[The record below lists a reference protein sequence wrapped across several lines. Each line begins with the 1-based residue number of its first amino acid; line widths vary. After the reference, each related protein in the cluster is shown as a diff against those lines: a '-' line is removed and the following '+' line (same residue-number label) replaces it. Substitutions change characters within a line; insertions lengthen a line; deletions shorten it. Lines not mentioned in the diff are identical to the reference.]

1 LTKIDKNLIL
11 EKELIAFGLDRREGI
26 PIRD

>member
-11 EKELIAFGLDRREGI
+11 EKEFIAFGLDRREGI